1 MTITIASDPS
11 GPLKRDIVERAFGLL
26 GMAGYEF
33 GREPEEVAF
42 AIGELETLMAE
53 WETDFGFTGY
63 AYSDEA
69 GDGAE
74 ASGIA
79 RADVNG
85 VAAGL
90 AEAIAAINGKTL
102 SPEANRKIARAV
114 AGLKAR
120 YASIPTMPY
129 GRTIG
134 GMGRRYSGPFLI
146 DDTADP
152 PA

>member
-1 MTITIASDPS
+1 MTIIIDSEPTGI
-11 GPLKRDIVERAFGLL
+11 LKRDLIERAFGLL

-33 GREPEEVAF
+33 GREPEEISF
-42 AIGELETLMAE
+42 ALGELESLMAE

-63 AYSDEA
+63 AYSDEQ

-79 RADVNG
+79 RADENG

-90 AEAIAAINGKTL
+90 AEAIASINAKTL
-102 SPEANRKIARAV
+102 SPEATRKIAKAI

-120 YASIPTMPY
+120 YAAIPTMPFAAH
-129 GRTIG
+129 TPG
-134 GMGRRYSGPFLI
+134 GMGRRFGYGHYLA
-146 DDTADP
+146 DDTA
-152 PA
+152 